1 MIISQQ
7 TSLVTKMT
15 TQSSLLEQTEHTNR
29 TQLLPMMIIGGLF
42 FLFGFITWLNGS
54 LIPFLQK
61 VCDLN
66 HVDLCGTLVFYIAYL

>member
-7 TSLVTKMT
+7 SSLVTKMT

-54 LIPFLQK
+54 LIPFLQM
-61 VCDLN
+61 VCYLN
-66 HVDLCGTLVFYIAYL
+66 HIEAYMVTLVF